1 MKQLRHEKGIKEF
14 GNNLRKVR
22 QQQNFTQELLAIRA
36 DIEISQISRIERGII
51 NTSISQIIN
60 IANALGVHPKELFDF
75 EIEEET

>member
-1 MKQLRHEKGIKEF
+1 VKQLRHEKGIKEF

-75 EIEEET
+75 EIGE

>member
-75 EIEEET
+75 EIGE

>member
-75 EIEEET
+75 EIEE

>member
-22 QQQNFTQELLAIRA
+22 QQQNFTQELLANRA

-51 NTSISQIIN
+51 NTSISQVIS

-75 EIEEET
+75 ELGE